1 MEVDYI
7 NMIGTLL
14 SFIIILAILFGI
26 LCSITGEEEKGNTI
40 IVNCVTAVILY
51 ALVLELFNQDF
62 STGGI
67 FDSGLPLV
75 NNVEKAGSVRKYFS
89 DSPAFFALGFC

>member
-75 NNVEKAGSVRKYFS
+75 NNVEKQEV
-89 DSPAFFALGFC
+89 